1 MYILTT
7 NSKHQH
13 WDLILAAVSIL
24 NAYVVHYLN
33 GLNAYTLCTVL
44 EQDSV
49 VVRHERTNYT
59 CAIARMLYTAC
70 NVIHVYIARVLLTRT
85 SWNFSSDSASTHMQ
99 CQVKIKLY
107 CSMNYWSSSH
117 NCCYC
122 HPMFIITT
130 TNLEENSDSV
140 VCKVILW
147 ALSPCK
153 KCTLISIKSMVLLS
167 KGCIMLNSK

>member
-1 MYILTT
+1 MYTLTT

-70 NVIHVYIARVLLTRT
+70 NVIHVYIAHVLL
-85 SWNFSSDSASTHMQ
+85 AS
-99 CQVKIKLY
+99 
-107 CSMNYWSSSH
+107 
-117 NCCYC
+117 
-122 HPMFIITT
+122 
-130 TNLEENSDSV
+130 
-140 VCKVILW
+140 
-147 ALSPCK
+147 
-153 KCTLISIKSMVLLS
+153 IS
-167 KGCIMLNSK
+167 